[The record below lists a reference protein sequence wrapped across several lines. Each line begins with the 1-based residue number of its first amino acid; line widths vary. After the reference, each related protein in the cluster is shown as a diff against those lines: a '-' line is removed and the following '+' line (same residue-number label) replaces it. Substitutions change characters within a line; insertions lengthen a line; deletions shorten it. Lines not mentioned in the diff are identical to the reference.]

1 MPNFDIMEGRM
12 QCLIMTAAQK
22 EQGHLANEQKSL
34 KREKTSLSESLANT
48 ELTVRL
54 ARGIYRA

>member
-12 QCLIMTAAQK
+12 QCLMTEAQK

-34 KREKTSLSESLANT
+34 KREKTSQSEPLANT

>member
-1 MPNFDIMEGRM
+1 MPNFDITEGRM

-34 KREKTSLSESLANT
+34 KREKTSQSEPLEDR

-54 ARGIYRA
+54 ARGINRA